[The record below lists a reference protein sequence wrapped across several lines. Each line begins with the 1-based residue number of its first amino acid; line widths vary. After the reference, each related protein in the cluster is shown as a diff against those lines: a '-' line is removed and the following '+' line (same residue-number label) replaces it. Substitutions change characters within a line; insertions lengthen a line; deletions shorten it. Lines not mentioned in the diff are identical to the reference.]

1 VIAAAFPGFLVA
13 AGVLAAIPVAL
24 HFLARRPPAR
34 TALPTARFLTE
45 DPRTLLRFQ
54 RKPMDAALL
63 AVRLAFALALG
74 AAFAGL
80 GWKPERSGAVRLVL
94 VDAGADP
101 AVAWADAADAVR
113 AVDGVAPGGGSE
125 DGAGGGTEAA
135 LVLAYGLDEGARV
148 VDSAD
153 LEGIERGARPATAE
167 EGLRALREAAAEG
180 GFAQAAVT
188 WVGRPSWHAWS
199 PGLGLMRS
207 QLWPGRME
215 LRLIPVDAAGPVSAE
230 AAADA
235 ETTPVAWLV
244 DGAEG
249 DALQRAIEALGGRV
263 VRTAWTA
270 DWIFATDVDATSL
283 LPLMD
288 HVRRGSTLVV
298 SGRMSGDVADLPWV
312 VDERTSGAAHLV
324 LPGDRGVGT
333 PVDRLPGAPAAG
345 ARTVAIFDD
354 ATPAAA
360 ARSLAD
366 GCVVYLAADL
376 TAPGLTTAAD
386 YPNLVRA
393 LARGCGASGS
403 AEGPLD
409 PPLDSPLDRGAL
421 RVLEGPDLPGTV
433 DVASLVAAEGIP
445 LTRWLVLLAL
455 ALLGLEVAMTRERR
469 A

>member
-1 VIAAAFPGFLVA
+1 MIAAASPGFLVA
-13 AGVLAAIPVAL
+13 AGVLATIPVAL

-34 TALPTARFLTE
+34 AALPTARFLTE

-80 GWKPERSGAVRLVL
+80 RWMPERSGAVRVVL

-113 AVDGVAPGGGSE
+113 AVDGMAPVGGSE
-125 DGAGGGTEAA
+125 DGAGADTE
-135 LVLAYGLDEGARV
+135 VVIVVAYGLDEGARV
-148 VDSAD
+148 VDPAD
-153 LEGIERGARPATAE
+153 LDGIERGARPATAE
-167 EGLRALREAAAEG
+167 EGLRALRKAAAVG
-180 GFAQAAVT
+180 GFAEAEVT

-215 LRLIPVDAAGPVSAE
+215 LRPIPVDAAVSVSAE

-235 ETTPVAWLV
+235 ATTPVAWLV
-244 DGAEG
+244 NGTEG
-249 DALQRAIEALGGRV
+249 NALQRAIEALGGQV
-263 VRTAWTA
+263 IRTAGPA
-270 DWIFATDVDATSL
+270 DWIFAADVDAASL

-288 HVRRGSTLVV
+288 HVRGGSTLVV

-324 LPGDRGVGT
+324 LPGDRTVGS
-333 PVDRLPGAPAAG
+333 PVGRLPGAPAAG

-376 TAPGLTTAAD
+376 TAPGLATAAD
-386 YPNLVRA
+386 YPSLIRA
-393 LARGCGASGS
+393 LARGCGAPGSSG
-403 AEGPLD
+403 GPLD
-409 PPLDSPLDRGAL
+409 LPLDKPLDRGAL
-421 RVLEGPDLPGTV
+421 RVLERPDLPGMV
-433 DVASLVAAEGIP
+433 DVASLVAAGGIP

>member
-13 AGVLAAIPVAL
+13 AGVLATIPVAL

-34 TALPTARFLTE
+34 AALPTARFLTE

-80 GWKPERSGAVRLVL
+80 SWMPERSGAVRVVL

-101 AVAWADAADAVR
+101 AVDWADVTDAVR
-113 AVDGVAPGGGSE
+113 AVDGV
-125 DGAGGGTEAA
+125 GANTEAT
-135 LVLAYGLDEGARV
+135 LVVAYGLEGGARV
-148 VDSAD
+148 VDAAD
-153 LEGIERGARPATAE
+153 LDGIERGVQPATAE

-180 GFAQAAVT
+180 GFSDAEVT

-215 LRLIPVDAAGPVSAE
+215 LRSIPVDAAVSVSAE
-230 AAADA
+230 TAADA
-235 ETTPVAWLV
+235 ATPSVAWLV
-244 DGAEG
+244 DGIEG

-263 VRTAWTA
+263 VRAAGTA
-270 DWIFATDVDATSL
+270 DWIFASDAAAASL
-283 LPLMD
+283 DPLMD
-288 HVRRGSTLVV
+288 HVRGGSTLVV
-298 SGRMSGDVADLPWV
+298 SGRLSGAVATDLPWV
-312 VDERTSGAAHLV
+312 VDARSSTASATAHLV
-324 LPGDRGVGT
+324 LPGGRVVGT
-333 PVDRLPGAPAAG
+333 PVGRLPGAPAAG
-345 ARTVAIFDD
+345 ARTVAVFDD

-360 ARSLAD
+360 ARSLGD

-376 TAPGLTTAAD
+376 TAPGLATAAD
-386 YPNLVRA
+386 YPSLIRA
-393 LARGCGASGS
+393 LARGCGAPGS

-409 PPLDSPLDRGAL
+409 LPLDRGAL
-421 RVLEGPDLPGTV
+421 QVLERPDLPATV
-433 DVASLVAAEGIP
+433 DVASIVAAEGIP
-445 LTRWLVLLAL
+445 LTRWLVLLVL